1 MRINWFE
8 DKLSLRINCLRINFS
23 RINCPRINWF
33 RINCCVFVNS
43 IRKGTNFCGRQA
55 LPLKVPPSVMPNS
68 RVPLAIPSRDFG
80 VIIYFYDPHPNKD
93 DTFSSH
99 SMKSNKKRKAIGKL
113 QCQFWPPEGD
123 LHHIHKKEGHEQLPS
138 STQLT
143 LASSVTVKGLE

>member
-1 MRINWFE
+1 
-8 DKLSLRINCLRINFS
+8 
-23 RINCPRINWF
+23 
-33 RINCCVFVNS
+33 
-43 IRKGTNFCGRQA
+43 
-55 LPLKVPPSVMPNS
+55 MPNS
-68 RVPLAIPSRDFG
+68 RVPLAIPSWDFG

-93 DTFSSH
+93 DTFSSPA
-99 SMKSNKKRKAIGKL
+99 MKSNKKRKAIGKL